1 MSLTLSR
8 RRPIL
13 ILRRRVRPGQPR
25 RRCLSRSVYHPQNR
39 RTYQLRMSPSEC
51 LQPLSS
57 FALQQLSAISRVAD
71 HSAVPAE
78 RPALPTQQPAAP
90 IALIPKA
97 NGSARRSSALQLR
110 WGLRQYIPRRGR
122 VTESAST
129 RRLALSSPPFAA
141 PRPSAIGREY
151 EPADRP

>member
-1 MSLTLSR
+1 MLAT
-8 RRPIL
+8 
-13 ILRRRVRPGQPR
+13 
-25 RRCLSRSVYHPQNR
+25 R
-39 RTYQLRMSPSEC
+39 RTATSFKNRLRFVENAPGSRARRDAI
-51 LQPLSS
+51 QPLSS